1 MNSVPVLRT
10 ISGVLLGLLIIV
22 SGLLVSK
29 VSPPKEGHD
38 GNPSGL
44 DITMKGN
51 IGLYQRGDF
60 DRLSCPAPNSPCPVQ
75 VALHY
80 LSRPA
85 PTCPPGKSGVSECTP
100 PPANNIRVLPT
111 CGSNQVCLSANPNDT
126 SYFDS
131 NATPL
136 HVEIQDDDNGWRP
149 FDTNGQFVLIV
160 NSGNER
166 LKAKTK

>member
-1 MNSVPVLRT
+1 MNSLAAHRVM
-10 ISGVLLGLLIIV
+10 IALLIIGIV
-22 SGLLVSK
+22 ACAVSK
-29 VSPPKEGHD
+29 NPTPTGEGRGHD

-60 DRLSCPAPNSPCPVQ
+60 DRLSCPQPNSPCPVQ
-75 VALHY
+75 VAFHY
-80 LSRPA
+80 LLRPA
-85 PTCPPGKSGVSECTP
+85 PTCPPKTSEVSECTP

-111 CGSNQVCLSANPNDT
+111 CGSDQVCLSANPNDT
-126 SYFDS
+126 SYFAP

-160 NSGNER
+160 NSGNES
-166 LKAKTK
+166 LKTKTK

>member
-1 MNSVPVLRT
+1 MNSLTAHRVIIGILALVA
-10 ISGVLLGLLIIV
+10 IGLAVQSSSHRLM
-22 SGLLVSK
+22 
-29 VSPPKEGHD
+29 D

-60 DRLSCPAPNSPCPVQ
+60 DRLSCPQPNSPCPVQ
-75 VALHY
+75 VAFHY
-80 LSRPA
+80 LLRPA
-85 PTCPPGKSGVSECTP
+85 PTCPPKTSGVSECTP

-111 CGSNQVCLSANPNDT
+111 CGSDQVCLSANPNDT

-136 HVEIQDDDNGWRP
+136 KVEVQDDDGWRNYN
-149 FDTNGQFVLIV
+149 TNGQFLLIV

-166 LKAKTK
+166 LKAKAK